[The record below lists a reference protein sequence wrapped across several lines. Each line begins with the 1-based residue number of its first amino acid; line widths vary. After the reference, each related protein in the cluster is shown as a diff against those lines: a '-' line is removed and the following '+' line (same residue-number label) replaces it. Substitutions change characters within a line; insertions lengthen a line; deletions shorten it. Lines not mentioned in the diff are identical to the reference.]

1 MKGMVP
7 IFGSALLAE
16 LASLWSRNVGSAQ
29 VVPCLVGWLLDGW
42 CWGEETTIK
51 YALDESKQRGTLT
64 MPERA
69 PEAPH

>member
-29 VVPCLVGWLLDGW
+29 VVPCLVGWLLDG
-42 CWGEETTIK
+42 
-51 YALDESKQRGTLT
+51 
-64 MPERA
+64 
-69 PEAPH
+69 